1 MGRRAQSALSAE
13 RSILAPFFS
22 KTRPPSGDRRLAGQW
37 ARRLL
42 FFRLLREAP
51 VFALTLRAGFA
62 QSSTARSWLAEAQNK
77 SRLMAA
83 TLGASLNLGI
93 DGTSFFV
100 VQWSMR

>member
-1 MGRRAQSALSAE
+1 MGAPIVVFSPFA
-13 RSILAPFFS
+13 RSSYFP
-22 KTRPPSGDRRLAGQW
+22 
-37 ARRLL
+37 
-42 FFRLLREAP
+42 
-51 VFALTLRAGFA
+51 LTLRAAFA